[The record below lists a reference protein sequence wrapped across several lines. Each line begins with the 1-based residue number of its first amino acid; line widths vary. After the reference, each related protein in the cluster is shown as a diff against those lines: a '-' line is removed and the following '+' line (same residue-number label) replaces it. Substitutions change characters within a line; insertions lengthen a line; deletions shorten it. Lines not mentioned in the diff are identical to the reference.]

1 MIKVGFRK
9 TTSTARWRRVSIG
22 KEYQLEDCCSLRTA
36 AGERKGRSIG
46 IQSSFS
52 GNSLDGGLT
61 NGDGGLTT
69 EENVPTV

>member
-9 TTSTARWRRVSIG
+9 TTSAARWRRVSIG
-22 KEYQLEDCCSLRTA
+22 EEYQLEDCCRRA
-36 AGERKGRSIG
+36 EREVHR
-46 IQSSFS
+46 
-52 GNSLDGGLT
+52 NSVFFLLDGGLT